1 MEIMLILIL
10 GALLDLYFGDPRWI
24 PHPVV
29 LIGRL
34 ISFLEPPLRK
44 LFPKTPRGERIA
56 GAFLVFLVLF
66 VTGGFAYGLFWLAAW
81 ISPVLAFL
89 LQVFWSFQ
97 VLAAR
102 SLRDESMKVH
112 TCLMKNDLEEAR
124 RAVSM
129 IVGRDTSALTAEGI
143 TKAAV
148 ETVAEN
154 FSDGV
159 GAPML
164 FLALGGAPLG
174 LLYKAVNTMD
184 SMVGYKNEDYQYFGT
199 AAAKLDDAVNYIPAR
214 LCALLMIAVSGLAGL
229 SGKQAAR
236 IWKRDKR
243 CHKSPNSAQT
253 EAACAGALGVQLAGD
268 AYYFGKLVHK
278 PTIGDAL
285 RPIEAEDIK
294 RANRLMYLSSAACLI
309 TCCALRLMLLILF

>member
-10 GALLDLYFGDPRWI
+10 GALLDLCFGDPRWI